1 MCFYFLS
8 PCVSKN
14 LAFYFSACLPSCF
27 AFWVLYI
34 TAWPFDIY
42 IRIYSLRPYSDQPLL
57 SSLTTSTSSWLNQFL
72 APHSSQPATA
82 LAHLASEDGE
92 GQSAGLAQLS
102 GAPWA
107 GGGVGGVPS
116 TGGEA
121 EGPRPCS
128 EPRLL
133 SPHRARAHHL
143 VQQPTAWR
151 PHGRCPRLRKHTETH
166 THHKLPFKFYFV
178 KMSSASFCTNNQFEY
193 VFRILWFKL
202 LKSSEHVLISL
213 LLYDSKLN
221 IWNWKRD
228 IGGNYLSR
236 FSCIL
241 QSQQIIDNQA
251 IKNSQPPGS
260 PI

>member
-1 MCFYFLS
+1 MIYFL
-8 PCVSKN
+8 
-14 LAFYFSACLPSCF
+14 
-27 AFWVLYI
+27 
-34 TAWPFDIY
+34 
-42 IRIYSLRPYSDQPLL
+42 RQYSDHPLL
-57 SSLTTSTSSWLNQFL
+57 LSLVQPWRCAGGQFL
-72 APHSSQPATA
+72 APHSSWPATA

-166 THHKLPFKFYFV
+166 TSLDISQLPSSITGHFLRCPRHHFFF
-178 KMSSASFCTNNQFEY
+178 FFTNNQFEY
-193 VFRILWFKL
+193 SFWILWFK

-213 LLYDSKLN
+213 LLYDSKLKEEMISHDFLAFYRAN
-221 IWNWKRD
+221 KWLIIKPSKIR
-228 IGGNYLSR
+228 S
-236 FSCIL
+236 L
-241 QSQQIIDNQA
+241 QVLQFK
-251 IKNSQPPGS
+251 KNCWFPL
-260 PI
+260 I